1 MATTK
6 KAINLKTT
14 AKKAETKKVENKKP
28 VEAKKPVEVTKP
40 VEIPK
45 QPVLSKEGFKAKLFD
60 DEIKGIDSLDKA
72 SIMGNELV
80 KEINFT
86 GYKLGK
92 LLNHVKENLADQLK
106 IEFNNDIREFAEV
119 KFNIKSAQTYNLMR
133 IAKNFRSTDGRSY
146 KPEMLVIAK
155 TEEGLKE
162 LVEKGFNN
170 DSKIKDIKEYVTE
183 HKKDNGSKFYS
194 ERKER
199 GTVDRDNTNK
209 EMAKAKNE
217 TEKLENEMENKKE
230 QISELMKNFF
240 NEYGKDISLDLIH
253 EMEDYIKRN

>member
-1 MATTK
+1 MTTTK
-6 KAINLKTT
+6 KEINLKTT
-14 AKKAETKKVENKKP
+14 AKKAETKKVETNKP
-28 VEAKKPVEVTKP
+28 VEAKKPVETTK
-40 VEIPK
+40 
-45 QPVLSKEGFKAKLFD
+45 QTVLSKDGFKAKLFD
-60 DEIKGIDSLDKA
+60 DELKGIDSLDKA

-106 IEFNNDIREFAEV
+106 LEFNNDIREFAEV

-146 KPEMLVIAK
+146 KAEMLVIAK

-162 LVEKGFNN
+162 LVDKGFNN
-170 DSKIKDIKEYVTE
+170 DSKIKDIKEYVNE
-183 HKKDNGSKFYS
+183 HKKDNGSKFYN

-199 GTVDRDNTNK
+199 RTVERDNTNK
-209 EMAKAKNE
+209 EMKKAKNE

-230 QISELMKNFF
+230 QISDMMKNFF
-240 NEYGKDISLDLIH
+240 MEYGRDISLDLIH